1 MDREQSEK
9 LILNMVNFYTL
20 FEKEFLD
27 LLPEF
32 SNRELSPLLSRMLN
46 EIHIQGKTTSSNLS
60 KRLDLSVPNTSRS
73 VNTLFKLGY
82 ITKTQDLKDK
92 RIVYL
97 SLSEKGLELILKYI
111 YASQEKFLEK
121 FNVLSQT
128 EIKQLTDSFYTIK
141 NILLKIRN
149 ANNTNIK

>member
-1 MDREQSEK
+1 MNREQSEK

-20 FEKEFLD
+20 FEKEFLE

-32 SNRELSPLLSRMLN
+32 NNQELSPLLSRMLN

-60 KRLDLSVPNTSRS
+60 KRLNLSVPNTSRS

-97 SLSEKGLELILKYI
+97 SLSEEGLQLILKYI

-121 FNVLSQT
+121 FNVLSET
-128 EIKQLTDSFYTIK
+128 EIKQLTDSFSTIK
-141 NILLKIRN
+141 DILLKMRN
-149 ANNTNIK
+149 VK

>member
-1 MDREQSEK
+1 MDKEQSEK

-82 ITKTQDLKDK
+82 ITKVQDLKDK

-121 FNVLSQT
+121 FNVLSQS
-128 EIKQLTDSFYTIK
+128 EIKELTDSFSTIK
-141 NILLKIRN
+141 NVLLKMRN
-149 ANNTNIK
+149 ANNAM

>member
-1 MDREQSEK
+1 MNREQSEK

-20 FEKEFLD
+20 FEKEFLE

-32 SNRELSPLLSRMLN
+32 NNQELSPLLSRMLN

-60 KRLDLSVPNTSRS
+60 KRLNLSVPNTSRS

-97 SLSEKGLELILKYI
+97 SLSEEGLQLILKYI

-121 FNVLSQT
+121 FNVLSKT
-128 EIKQLTDSFYTIK
+128 EIKQLTDSFSTIK
-141 NILLKIRN
+141 DILLKMGN
-149 ANNTNIK
+149 VK

>member
-1 MDREQSEK
+1 MNREQSEK

-46 EIHIQGKTTSSNLS
+46 EIHIQGKTTSSILS

-82 ITKTQDLKDK
+82 LTKTQDLKDK

-111 YASQEKFLEK
+111 YASQEQFLEK
-121 FNVLSQT
+121 FNVLSET
-128 EIKQLTDSFYTIK
+128 EIKQLTDSFSTIK
-141 NILLKIRN
+141 NILLKMRN
-149 ANNTNIK
+149 ANKADVK